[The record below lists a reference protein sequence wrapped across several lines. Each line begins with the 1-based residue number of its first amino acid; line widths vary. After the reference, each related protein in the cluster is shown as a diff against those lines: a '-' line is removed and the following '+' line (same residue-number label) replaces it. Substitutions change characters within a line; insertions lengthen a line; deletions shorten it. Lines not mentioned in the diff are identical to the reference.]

1 MYMYIEMCCKYL
13 KIFFIYLNIDF
24 ICWVINVNCIWLS
37 GWLIGWFVLCLVYI
51 IISVCSEWI
60 NEVLEKIMNGEVY
73 MGNLVLF
80 LYVLYKFKFDLV

>member
-1 MYMYIEMCCKYL
+1 M
-13 KIFFIYLNIDF
+13 FFIYVNIDF

-60 NEVLEKIMNGEVY
+60 NEVLEKIMNDEVY